1 MAELDLLLKDVR
13 TFVGAR
19 WSSLDLGLRDG
30 RIARLVS
37 TGAEP
42 MPASRTLDCSGSY
55 ASAGWIDLH
64 THLLPLRHGG
74 IGTHV
79 SRVGLASG
87 VTALLDV
94 GTTGASNFQLLY
106 ENVIRRSQTPVFA
119 LLNIKKSG
127 IRIWRPSK
135 REASEVDLDAMARVV
150 ERHREHIKGIKI
162 LASKEYMLADAPLY
176 FMQQAREAGDRLGLP
191 VMVHIGRTPPSLEGL
206 LPLMRSGDLLT
217 HCFRGGDHSMLD
229 PDGKIR
235 EDVLEARA
243 RGVRFDIGH
252 GVGSFSFPVTE
263 CVLEQGFD
271 DFTISSDLYLLST
284 PYRARSFANVLSK
297 LLAIGMKLEDVMA
310 RCTSRAASLLGL
322 ERRITEGA
330 PATLTLFRLEEG
342 SFRFR
347 DCWGQLRRGS
357 RRIVPVAALQEGR
370 LFRA

>member
-1 MAELDLLLKDVR
+1 MAELDLVLKNVKA
-13 TFVGAR
+13 FVGAR
-19 WSSLDLGLRDG
+19 WSSLDLGIRDG
-30 RIARLVS
+30 RIARLAS

-42 MPASRTLDCSGSY
+42 MPASRSLDCSGSY
-55 ASAGWIDLH
+55 ASAGWVDLH
-64 THLLPLRHGG
+64 THLLPLRHGS
-74 IGTHV
+74 IGTHAA
-79 SRVGLASG
+79 RVGLASG

-94 GTTGASNFQLLY
+94 GTTGADNFQLLY

-127 IRIWRPSK
+127 IRIWR
-135 REASEVDLDAMARVV
+135 RARRDRAEVDLEAMARVV

-162 LASKEYMLADAPLY
+162 LASKEYMLTDDPLHY
-176 FMQQAREAGDRLGLP
+176 MERAREAGDQLGLP
-191 VMVHIGRTPPSLEGL
+191 VMVHIGSTPPSLEGL
-206 LPLMRSGDLLT
+206 LPLMKSGDILT
-217 HCFRGGDHSMLD
+217 HCFRDGDHSVLGG
-229 PDGKIR
+229 DGKIR

-252 GVGSFSFPVTE
+252 GVGSFSFPVIE
-263 CVLEQGFD
+263 SVLEQGFD

-297 LLAIGMKLEDVMA
+297 FLAIGMKLEGIMA
-310 RCTSRAASLLGL
+310 RCTARAASLLGL

-342 SFRFR
+342 GFRFR
-347 DCWGQLRRGS
+347 DCWGQLRRGAQ
-357 RRIVPVAALQEGR
+357 RIVPVAALQEGR